1 MAERTTDRPLP
12 LPCLT
17 LLSILILHIPQLS
30 PPNTL
35 YSGVVNF
42 ECPVC
47 RVMRSVASERAY
59 GEHAVNRDCSIA
71 SPVRNKSPKG
81 RDRRFGEIAVLRKYS
96 TNLACG
102 ALGRSLR
109 LILDGDM
116 RLLRRRVSPCDAAD
130 ATGAIATR
138 TEPGRRPCGCKCKRK

>member
-1 MAERTTDRPLP
+1 MASGAAASGPAGTQ
-12 LPCLT
+12 
-17 LLSILILHIPQLS
+17 IH
-30 PPNTL
+30 

-138 TEPGRRPCGCKCKRK
+138 TEPGRRLCGCKCKRK